1 MAEQFARGT
10 DAAPEPGAAGASNVQ
25 IFERRYEN
33 SAAATL
39 EHNLFFSTLGDSAF
53 RQQESIFIGFNICTL
68 LALVAILAGFKPWM
82 ENADF
87 TATIVCFLA
96 RALEQVGELLF
107 LRLRKQP
114 FTPSQV
120 RAYAHASIWS
130 NVVFAGLVSLL
141 ANTDEA
147 HYMVLLLLPV
157 VAACFR
163 YTLPG
168 LLLVIAVCSM
178 LEFLELLIFYW
189 RYPPAEPEHFF
200 EMATMVLIYPV
211 IGVVAWM
218 LITRIRENTRRLE
231 GTLAELRDTQDR
243 LVDEEKHAAIGRL
256 ASAMAHEIRNP
267 VAMIVSALEGE
278 SREGSDSTVSEYHQI
293 AAREAARLERLTT
306 DFLAYARSKAPDWGL
321 VPVASMLDYI
331 ARLTAARANA
341 ADIRITVRC
350 DEGLE
355 AWMDEFLLHQ
365 ALLNLTL
372 NAVEHT
378 PAKGGIVLGAERQ
391 GACISIYVENSGGAI
406 PAETA
411 SRLFEPFFTTRPTGT
426 GLGLAISQR
435 IAERHGGTLTLT
447 RNDHAAV
454 RFTIMIPQD
463 ESARREA
470 PAP

>member
-1 MAEQFARGT
+1 MAEQFARGS
-10 DAAPEPGAAGASNVQ
+10 DAAPEEGAGASASVQ
-25 IFERRYEN
+25 IFERRYQN
-33 SAAATL
+33 SALAPL
-39 EHNLFFSTLGDSAF
+39 EHNLFVSTLGDSAF
-53 RQQESIFIGFNICTL
+53 RQQESIFIVFNICTL
-68 LALVAILAGFKPWM
+68 LALAAILLGFRPWM
-82 ENADF
+82 ADADF
-87 TATIVCFLA
+87 TLTVALFLA
-96 RALEQVGELLF
+96 RALEQAGELIYF
-107 LRLRKQP
+107 RWRKQP
-114 FTPSQV
+114 FTASQV
-120 RAYAHASIWS
+120 RICAHASIWS
-130 NVVFAGLVSLL
+130 NVVFAGLVSLV
-141 ANTDEA
+141 ADTDEA

-168 LLLVIAVCSM
+168 LLLVIVVSSL
-178 LEFLELLIFYW
+178 LEFLELVIYYLRF
-189 RYPPAEPEHFF
+189 PPMEAEHFF

-211 IGVVAWM
+211 IGVVAWV

-231 GTLAELRDTQDR
+231 GALGELRDTQDR

-278 SREGSDSTVSEYHQI
+278 SREGAGAGASEYREI

-306 DFLAYARSKAPDWGL
+306 DFLAYARSKAPDWGV

-331 ARLTAARANA
+331 ARLTAARANVGEV
-341 ADIRITVRC
+341 RISVRC
-350 DEGLE
+350 DEALE

-391 GACISIYVENSGGAI
+391 GNNMCIYVENSGSAI
-406 PAETA
+406 PPETA
-411 SRLFEPFFTTRPTGT
+411 GRLFEPFFTTRPTGT

-435 IAERHGGTLTLT
+435 IAERHGGTLTLS
-447 RNDHAAV
+447 RNEDAAV
-454 RFTIMIPQD
+454 RFTLSIPQD
-463 ESARREA
+463 ASARQEA